1 MDRTSLIGL
10 VACLVLLIGVEL
22 TFEKLYPAPPPKPPS
37 AVTAATSPS
46 AVAPAP
52 PAHMTAPT
60 VTPTVVPTP
69 PPVPVVEKLT
79 VIENDA
85 MKVTFTNVGAA
96 ITEIELMEHKADSGG
111 HVVLNEQSHSNVL
124 ALSGWPGADTASFQE
139 DNIPNGVRYSCDLPG
154 GVKWQRTY
162 TFGKNPE
169 KDAGMSGYLRVLFH
183 KMARHLGQP
192 ETKPLVY
199 TLDVNDTLTNTGAA
213 DVTLPPYSLSVG
225 RAVPLHVAG
234 HYQEISN
241 MYLGSGWLA
250 NKFHL
255 TTVSDFLPGSIPFV
269 GVKTHEA
276 KDQFSS
282 QVIDPSP
289 LHWIGVENQF
299 FTVLLTPAAER
310 SIQNGE
316 FRCFNPRNPDGS
328 LVVKRDPENYILPG
342 YEPDIEASADFP
354 AINVPAGKVVTLNYG
369 LYAGPKD
376 FNALDA
382 LGADQ
387 GALMNYDGIVPFSLL
402 IVPMLTVLHFWNLI
416 FHNYGVAIILLT
428 LMIKAITWPLQSVA
442 NRSGKR
448 MQALAPKLK
457 ELQAKHKEHPEKLQT
472 ETFALYKEYGVN
484 PFGGCLPALVQMP
497 VFFSLYF
504 MLQNAVEL
512 RGQSFLWVHDL
523 TQPDSV
529 FSWALPFVVPFLNT
543 SHLAI
548 HPLPIMV
555 TALTMVMMRMTP
567 QIGDPA
573 QAKIA
578 QYMPLIFLFVFYNFA
593 AGLSLYYVI
602 NNCVSIFQ
610 INRNLR
616 KPLPDLKRVPRK
628 KTA

>member
-1 MDRTSLIGL
+1 MDRTSRIGL
-10 VACLVLLIGVEL
+10 LICLVLLMGVEITL
-22 TFEKLYPAPPPKPPS
+22 EKIYPTPPPKPRS
-37 AVTAATSPS
+37 EAT
-46 AVAPAP
+46 APASPTAVVP
-52 PAHMTAPT
+52 PAHITAQT
-60 VTPTVVPTP
+60 VNSTVAPTP

-85 MKVTFTNVGAA
+85 MKVTFTSVGAA
-96 ITEIELMEHKADSGG
+96 ITEVELKQHTADNGG

-124 ALSGWPGADTASFQE
+124 ALSGWPGADTANFQE
-139 DNIPNGVRYSCDLPG
+139 ENLHNGVRYSCDLSG

-162 TFGKNPE
+162 TFGKDPE
-169 KDAGMSGYLRVLFH
+169 RDAGMSGYLRVLFH

-250 NKFHL
+250 GKYHL
-255 TTVSDFLPGSIPFV
+255 TTVSDFTPGSIPFI
-269 GVKTHEA
+269 GIKTRDG

-282 QVIDPSP
+282 QTMDPSP
-289 LHWIGVENQF
+289 LRWIGVENQF

-316 FRCFNPRNPDGS
+316 FRCFNLRNPDGS

-342 YEPDIEASADFP
+342 YEPDIEAAAAFP
-354 AINVPAGKVVTLNYG
+354 AISVPAGKAVTLSYG

-376 FNALDA
+376 FNRLDA

-387 GALMNYDGIVPFSLL
+387 GELMNYGWFELL

-442 NRSGKR
+442 NHSGKR

-472 ETFALYKEYGVN
+472 ETFALYREYGVN

-512 RGQSFLWVHDL
+512 RGQSFLWIHDL
-523 TQPDSV
+523 TQPDTV
-529 FSWALPFVVPFLNT
+529 FSWSLPFVVPFLNT
-543 SHLAI
+543 SHLAL

-578 QYMPLIFLFVFYNFA
+578 QYMPLVFLLIFYNFA

-602 NNCVSIFQ
+602 NNCVSIVQ

-616 KPLPDLKRVPRK
+616 KPLPELKRVPRK

>member
-1 MDRTSLIGL
+1 MDRTSRIGL
-10 VACLVLLIGVEL
+10 LICLVLLIGVEFTL
-22 TFEKLYPAPPPKPPS
+22 EKLYPTPPPKPRPAASAPATPS
-37 AVTAATSPS
+37 AV
-46 AVAPAP
+46 AP
-52 PAHMTAPT
+52 PAHMTAQAVNPT
-60 VTPTVVPTP
+60 VAPT

-85 MKVTFTNVGAA
+85 MKVTFTSVGAA
-96 ITEIELMEHKADSGG
+96 ITEVELKQHKADNGG

-124 ALSGWPGADTASFQE
+124 ALSGWPGADTANFQE
-139 DNIPNGVRYSCDLPG
+139 DNLPNGVRYSCDLPG

-162 TFGKNPE
+162 VFGKNPE
-169 KDAGMSGYLRVLFH
+169 RDAGMSGTLRVLFH
-183 KMARHLGQP
+183 KMARRLGQP

-199 TLDVNDTLTNTGAA
+199 TLDVSDTLTNTGAA

-225 RAVPLHVAG
+225 HAVPLRVAG

-250 NKFHL
+250 GKFHL
-255 TTVSDFLPGSIPFV
+255 TTVSDFTPGSIPII
-269 GVKTHEA
+269 GIKTRDG

-282 QVIDPSP
+282 QILDPSP
-289 LHWIGVENQF
+289 LRWIGVENQF

-328 LVVKRDPENYILPG
+328 LIVKRDPENYILPG
-342 YEPDIEASADFP
+342 YEPDIEAAATFP
-354 AINVPAGKVVTLNYG
+354 AISVPAGQAVTLNYG

-376 FNALDA
+376 FNRLDA

-387 GALMNYDGIVPFSLL
+387 GELMNYGWFELL
-402 IVPMLTVLHFWNLI
+402 IVPMLTVLHFWFLI

-428 LMIKAITWPLQSVA
+428 LIIKAITWPLQSIA
-442 NRSGKR
+442 NHSGKR

-472 ETFALYKEYGVN
+472 ETFALYREYGVN

-523 TQPDSV
+523 TQPDTV
-529 FSWALPFVVPFLNT
+529 ASWSLPFVVPFLNT

-578 QYMPLIFLFVFYNFA
+578 QYMPLVFLLIFYNFA
-593 AGLSLYYVI
+593 AALSLYYVI
-602 NNCVSIFQ
+602 NNCVSIVQ
-610 INRNLR
+610 IHRNLR
-616 KPLPDLKRVPRK
+616 KPLPELKRVPKK
-628 KTA
+628 KTG